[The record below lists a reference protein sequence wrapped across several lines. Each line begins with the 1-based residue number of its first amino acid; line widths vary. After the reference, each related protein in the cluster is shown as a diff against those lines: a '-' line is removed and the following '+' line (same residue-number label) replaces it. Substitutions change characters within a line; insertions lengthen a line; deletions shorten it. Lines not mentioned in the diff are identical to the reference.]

1 MSASVLLQCLVWQFP
16 TPKVEGGAGPGQRG
30 GQGVREWARQW
41 MEVVQED
48 REGEPVER
56 RRLQRYVDLSVIQQ
70 RAFDWNQC
78 LRDGLWLSAAAGRRG
93 PGEMMVPVLFLCS
106 DYVDSKCF
114 SARLGR
120 CLSTCHTSGF
130 TTTAYVLKDLLWLS
144 VVQHTAASGI
154 NLFDWAEQHQ
164 LVHNHECMLC
174 GKSFFRTLKQYFKC
188 WFKFQSSQRCKV
200 VKMYKRCD
208 MCNLMKMY

>member
-1 MSASVLLQCLVWQFP
+1 MPTCLRPCCSNALFDSFLPQRSRGRR
-16 TPKVEGGAGPGQRG
+16 TRTERGAGSEGVGSSMDGGGTG
-30 GQGVREWARQW
+30 GQGGRTCWEATTTEVRRPECHSAASLWL
-41 MEVVQED
+41 ESVF
-48 REGEPVER
+48 ER
-56 RRLQRYVDLSVIQQ
+56 RALITCCCREERSG
-70 RAFDWNQC
+70 WN
-78 LRDGLWLSAAAGRRG
+78 DG
-93 PGEMMVPVLFLCS
+93 PGTFLCS

-154 NLFDWAEQHQ
+154 TLFDWAEQHQ

-174 GKSFFRTLKQYFKC
+174 GKSFFRTLKQYFEF
-188 WFKFQSSQRCKV
+188 WFKFQ
-200 VKMYKRCD
+200 
-208 MCNLMKMY
+208 